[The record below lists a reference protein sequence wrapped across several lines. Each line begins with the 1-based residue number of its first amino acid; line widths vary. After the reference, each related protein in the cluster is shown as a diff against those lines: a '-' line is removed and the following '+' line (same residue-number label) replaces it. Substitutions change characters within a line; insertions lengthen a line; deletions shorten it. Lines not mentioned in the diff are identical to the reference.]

1 MTVEVE
7 VRIRV
12 SALSGLFFTGAVVDL
27 STELWW
33 CCICLCIVLV
43 LAAVYGIILIQCLH
57 IVRVLSVTLLPFI
70 ISAGYPKCCQTN
82 HLKVAGASSTVIR
95 VFSDVILAAYGC
107 FPCFPSFSS
116 SSSFPSPSLGSGRLD
131 VAKAHYCPY
140 RPQIEVW
147 IAHKSRET
155 DF

>member
-1 MTVEVE
+1 MRTISSAKPNQSSTSSIQSANSANR
-7 VRIRV
+7 VRP
-12 SALSGLFFTGAVVDL
+12 SMSLT
-27 STELWW
+27 TWY
-33 CCICLCIVLV
+33 CPCLIS
-43 LAAVYGIILIQCLH
+43 H
-57 IVRVLSVTLLPFI
+57 SKPFI

-82 HLKVAGASSTVIR
+82 DLKVAGASSTVIR
-95 VFSDVILAAYGC
+95 VFSDVILAAYGG
-107 FPCFPSFSS
+107 FLCFPSFP
-116 SSSFPSPSLGSGRLD
+116 SSFPSPSLGSGRLD

>member
-1 MTVEVE
+1 MEVE

-43 LAAVYGIILIQCLH
+43 FAAVYGIIFIQCLH

-82 HLKVAGASSTVIR
+82 DLKFAGASTTVIL
-95 VFSDVILAAYGC
+95 VFSAILAVYDC
-107 FPCFPSFSS
+107 FRGFPSSS
-116 SSSFPSPSLGSGRLD
+116 AFPSPSLGSCSLD
-131 VAKAHYCPY
+131 VAKAHYGPH
-140 RPQIEVW
+140 RTQIEVW
-147 IAHKSRET
+147 IAQKSRET

>member
-1 MTVEVE
+1 MQTILCAKPNQSSTPSIQSANSANR
-7 VRIRV
+7 VRP
-12 SALSGLFFTGAVVDL
+12 S
-27 STELWW
+27 
-33 CCICLCIVLV
+33 
-43 LAAVYGIILIQCLH
+43 

-116 SSSFPSPSLGSGRLD
+116 SSSFPSPTLGSGSLD

-140 RPQIEVW
+140 RPQKEVW
-147 IAHKSRET
+147 IALKSRET